1 MIRVGGEL
9 TLAYFIYKYQFSAQ
23 EVIAFMRIVRP
34 GMVVGPQQQYM
45 VANQM
50 KWVGWVSFC
59 PRMTTA
65 S

>member
-1 MIRVGGEL
+1 MLAKLIP
-9 TLAYFIYKYQFSAQ
+9 AYFIYKYQFSAQ

-50 KWVGWVSFC
+50 KWIGSVS
-59 PRMTTA
+59 
-65 S
+65 